1 MLLPLHDKN
10 PLRIIPFEITTFL
23 ILLTCVAVFLFQK
36 TIAIEINNAF
46 TLSYGMI
53 PAVLFDYRSLAEE
66 LIRVPAEFTL
76 LTSLFL
82 HGGWMHLI
90 SNLLYL
96 WIFGDNVEDC
106 MGHIRFLL
114 FYLLCGFAASFTHA
128 MADPS
133 SSVPLVGASGAIAGI
148 LGAYLILHPRVKVLV
163 LVFKGIPLRLPAFLI
178 IGFWVGL
185 QVFNVLYGSP
195 GNTAWWAHIGGFI
208 CGMALI
214 PLFKYKSVPLFDGR
228 VEH

>member
-10 PLRIIPFEITTFL
+10 PLRVIPFQVTTFL
-23 ILLTCVAVFLFQK
+23 ILLSCVVVFLLQK
-36 TIAIEINNAF
+36 FLTVNAENAF
-46 TLSYGMI
+46 TLSYGVI
-53 PAVLFDYRSLAEE
+53 PAVLFEHRSLAQE
-66 LIRVPAEFTL
+66 LIRIPAEFTL

-106 MGHIRFLL
+106 MGHLRFLV
-114 FYLLCGFAASFTHA
+114 FYLLCGLAASFCHA
-128 MADPS
+128 LVEPTSA
-133 SSVPLVGASGAIAGI
+133 VPLIGASGAIAGI
-148 LGAYLILHPRVKVLV
+148 LGAYLMLHPRVKVLV
-163 LVFKGIPLRLPAFLI
+163 IVFKGIPLRLPAFII

-185 QVFNVLYGSP
+185 QVFNVLNGSP

-208 CGMALI
+208 CGMVLV
-214 PLFKYKSVPLFDGR
+214 PFFKYKSVPLFDGR